1 MNWDEGQENRR
12 AMQLERTCVQ
22 YLDVSVFRDELQ
34 ALFQTAQAAEG
45 GVEVSEEGVEVLE
58 VGVEVSELDNI
69 TVNYSL

>member
-1 MNWDEGQENRR
+1 MNWDERQENRR
-12 AMQLERTCVQ
+12 AMQLERPSVQ

-45 GVEVSEEGVEVLE
+45 GVEASEE
-58 VGVEVSELDNI
+58 GVEVSELDNT